1 MIEITLKGG
10 AVKTYDAPVTAAEV
24 AKDIGMGLYKS
35 ACVARVDGKV
45 CDLRT
50 ELTENCALE
59 ILTFDDEDGKLKQG
73 QADHKEEEL
82 LQDGNLFH
90 ISTP

>member
-50 ELTENCALE
+50 ELSENCALE
-59 ILTFDDEDGKLKQG
+59 ILTFDD
-73 QADHKEEEL
+73 
-82 LQDGNLFH
+82 
-90 ISTP
+90 